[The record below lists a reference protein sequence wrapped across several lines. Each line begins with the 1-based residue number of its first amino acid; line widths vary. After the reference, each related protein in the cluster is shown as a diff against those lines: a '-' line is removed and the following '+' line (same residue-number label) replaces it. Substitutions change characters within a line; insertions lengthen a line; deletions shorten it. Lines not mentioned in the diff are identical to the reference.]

1 MLQALLHRPY
11 LILLVVTR
19 GKVMLKL
26 KLKLKQAKPKGDS
39 ITDLKCKLKLTR

>member
-26 KLKLKQAKPKGDS
+26 KLKQAKPKGDS